1 MNTTTAAQQAGVT
14 IPTIRH
20 WCRYGAIA
28 ATKTAGRWT
37 IDPASLNRRIQ
48 IGTQQRARKA
58 QIVSIDL
65 TKALIKIRNRNGVT
79 ITSVR
84 DFAPLLADKIDAI
97 TDEGDRLHTL
107 TVLARSVIAIRDQAM
122 EDDERGTLG
131 YETFSDY
138 GRLATTYAGTPDLPI
153 ETVLELAA
161 QIRAT
166 L

>member
-1 MNTTTAAQQAGVT
+1 MHTTAAAAEAKVT
-14 IPTIRH
+14 TATIRT
-20 WCRYGAIA
+20 WCRRGVIA
-28 ATKTAGRWT
+28 ATKTAGRWN
-37 IDPASLNRRIQ
+37 IDPTSLARRIE
-48 IGTQQRARKA
+48 IGAQRARKA
-58 QIVSIDL
+58 QTVSIDI
-65 TKALIKIRNRNGVT
+65 TKATIKTRIRDGVT

-107 TVLARSVIAIRDQAM
+107 TVLARSVIAIRDQAV

-138 GRLATTYAGTPDLPI
+138 GRLATTYAGTPDLPV